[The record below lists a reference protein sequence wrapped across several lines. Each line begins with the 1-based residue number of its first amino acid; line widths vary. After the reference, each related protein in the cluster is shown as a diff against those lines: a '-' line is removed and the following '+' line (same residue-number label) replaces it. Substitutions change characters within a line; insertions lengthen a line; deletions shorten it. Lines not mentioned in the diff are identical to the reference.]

1 MELKTLVWLIPVFPL
16 IAFAVILLFTTRKR
30 ALSHSIAIGS
40 VALSWLASMIV
51 VVSAVLTPDFK
62 SNPIHFEIP
71 WFTTG
76 DTPFVIGAQV
86 DALGALGLFFV
97 SWTVLMIFIYSTGY
111 HNVGQPVG

>member
-1 MELKTLVWLIPVFPL
+1 
-16 IAFAVILLFTTRKR
+16 
-30 ALSHSIAIGS
+30 
-40 VALSWLASMIV
+40 MIV
-51 VVSAVLTPDFK
+51 VVSAALTPDFN

-111 HNVGQPVG
+111 HNFGQPIGEKDQPGLPPQGAEHKAARQNARSALG